1 MRLPIW
7 TASLLVALAVPA
19 PGRAQGGESVLTP
32 PQVFA
37 LAEEYRH
44 QGRIAD
50 AESLLQALARDANP
64 DYRAEARFRLGELR
78 MARKDYAG
86 AADAFSALL
95 EEKPNAQPA
104 RLELARAL
112 ALLGKSGAAER
123 QLRRAQAGG
132 LPEDIQRL
140 VDRFGDVLR
149 RSRPYGASIQI
160 GLAPDSN
167 INQATDA
174 RTLDIGGFPLTLD
187 QSGRATSGVGL
198 LATGEAFASLPLEP
212 GKSFVA
218 NLAGVGNVY
227 RKGRFNDLYLS
238 ASAGPELALG
248 RAVVRVA
255 ANYAWR
261 QVGRT
266 RYSQGYGGS
275 IHLLCPAGKAG
286 QFGLTLSL
294 ADQHYRIAEQ
304 DGLQS
309 AALASYERALTPR
322 LYGRI
327 EANLA
332 RTEAKAAPYANTSYG
347 FGASLSRDA
356 GAATIYGRA
365 SYQRTDGDAPF
376 ALFGSA
382 RHDDRI
388 DLTLG
393 AGWKHLTVAGL
404 TPVVRLN
411 QTFNRSP
418 IEIYRFKRT
427 RLELALGERF

>member
-187 QSGRATSGVGL
+187 QSGRAT
-198 LATGEAFASLPLEP
+198 
-212 GKSFVA
+212 
-218 NLAGVGNVY
+218 
-227 RKGRFNDLYLS
+227 
-238 ASAGPELALG
+238 
-248 RAVVRVA
+248 
-255 ANYAWR
+255 
-261 QVGRT
+261 
-266 RYSQGYGGS
+266 
-275 IHLLCPAGKAG
+275 
-286 QFGLTLSL
+286 
-294 ADQHYRIAEQ
+294 
-304 DGLQS
+304 
-309 AALASYERALTPR
+309 
-322 LYGRI
+322 
-327 EANLA
+327 
-332 RTEAKAAPYANTSYG
+332 
-347 FGASLSRDA
+347 
-356 GAATIYGRA
+356 
-365 SYQRTDGDAPF
+365 
-376 ALFGSA
+376 
-382 RHDDRI
+382 
-388 DLTLG
+388 
-393 AGWKHLTVAGL
+393 
-404 TPVVRLN
+404 
-411 QTFNRSP
+411 
-418 IEIYRFKRT
+418 
-427 RLELALGERF
+427 